1 MVRRLEGTPNTGTL
15 TKTAVA
21 EDARLVR
28 LCGEQV
34 REGREVTDIVPTYD
48 ANAGAES
55 ASAARDRP

>member
-15 TKTAVA
+15 TKTAVT

-34 REGREVTDIVPTYD
+34 REGREVTDIVPTYAPVNKD
-48 ANAGAES
+48 ERA
-55 ASAARDRP
+55 